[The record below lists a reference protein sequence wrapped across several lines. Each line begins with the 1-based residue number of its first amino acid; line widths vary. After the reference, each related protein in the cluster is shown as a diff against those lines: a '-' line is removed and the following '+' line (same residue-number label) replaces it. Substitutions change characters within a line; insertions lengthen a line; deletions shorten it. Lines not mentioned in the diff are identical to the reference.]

1 MLRKLRRAPFGRL
14 GSAVARLLARTWRIE
29 ILREDSWRR
38 VASTERPYLLLCW
51 HDALLPVMW
60 HHRHRGIA
68 AVISEA
74 RDGQYLAGF
83 AASLGYGLIRGSSSR
98 GGSRALRA
106 AIRALEQG
114 TPVGIT
120 PDGPRGPRRMAKTGA
135 MAAAART
142 GAMVLPV
149 HADARP
155 AWRARSWDRFLV
167 PVPFAAVRLAYGEPF
182 EVAAGDRAE
191 EAGLRRA
198 AQELD
203 QAARLAAWPDGGETH
218 TG

>member
-1 MLRKLRRAPFGRL
+1 VLKQVRRALFGRL
-14 GSAVARLLARTWRIE
+14 GSATAPLLAHTWRFQV
-29 ILREDSWRR
+29 LREESWNR
-38 VASTERPYLLLCW
+38 VTCAERPYVLLCW
-51 HDALLPVMW
+51 HEALLPVMW

-120 PDGPRGPRRMAKTGA
+120 PDGPRGPRRTAKSGA
-135 MAAAART
+135 VTAAARS
-142 GAMVLPV
+142 GALVLPV

-155 AWRARSWDRFLV
+155 AWRAHSWDRFLV
-167 PVPFAAVRLAYGEPF
+167 PAPFAAVRVAYGEPF
-182 EVAAGDRAE
+182 EVASGDDAE
-191 EAGLRRA
+191 EVGLRRA

-203 QAARLAAWPDGGETH
+203 QAARLAGWPEGGEIH